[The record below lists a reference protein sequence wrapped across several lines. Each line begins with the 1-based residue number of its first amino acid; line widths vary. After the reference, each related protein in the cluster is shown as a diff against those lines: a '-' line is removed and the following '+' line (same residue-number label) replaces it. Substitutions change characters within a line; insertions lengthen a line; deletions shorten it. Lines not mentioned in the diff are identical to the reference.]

1 MELQLEEEYDYN
13 IPLQMTSE
21 NFEEI
26 IHLIKDDIPKENY
39 NLQPHLTFYQQGS
52 YTRIVVMSIILPT
65 QL

>member
-1 MELQLEEEYDYN
+1 MELRLEEEYDYN

-21 NFEEI
+21 NVEEI

-39 NLQPHLTFYQQGS
+39 NLQPHLAFYQQGS

>member
-1 MELQLEEEYDYN
+1 MELRLEEYDYN

-21 NFEEI
+21 NVEEI

-39 NLQPHLTFYQQGS
+39 NLQPHLAFYQQGS

>member
-1 MELQLEEEYDYN
+1 MELRLEEEYDYN

-21 NFEEI
+21 NVEEI
-26 IHLIKDDIPKENY
+26 IHLIKDNIPKENY
-39 NLQPHLTFYQQGS
+39 NLQPHLAFYQQGS

>member
-1 MELQLEEEYDYN
+1 MELRLEEEYDYN

-21 NFEEI
+21 NVEEI
-26 IHLIKDDIPKENY
+26 IHLIKDDIPKEKY
-39 NLQPHLTFYQQGS
+39 NLQPHLAFYQQGS

>member
-21 NFEEI
+21 NVEEI

-39 NLQPHLTFYQQGS
+39 NLQPHLAFYQQGS

>member
-1 MELQLEEEYDYN
+1 MELRLEEEYDYN

-21 NFEEI
+21 NVEEI

-39 NLQPHLTFYQQGS
+39 DLQPHLAFYQQGS

>member
-1 MELQLEEEYDYN
+1 MELRLEEEYDYN

-21 NFEEI
+21 NVEEI
-26 IHLIKDDIPKENY
+26 IHLIKDDIPKEKC
-39 NLQPHLTFYQQGS
+39 NLQPHLAFYQQGS

>member
-1 MELQLEEEYDYN
+1 MELRLEEVYDYN

-39 NLQPHLTFYQQGS
+39 NLQPHLAFYQQGS

>member
-1 MELQLEEEYDYN
+1 MELRLEEEYDYN

-39 NLQPHLTFYQQGS
+39 NLQPHLAFYQQGS

>member
-21 NFEEI
+21 NVEEI
-26 IHLIKDDIPKENY
+26 IHLINDEIPKENY
-39 NLQPHLTFYQQGS
+39 NLQPHLAFYQQGS